1 MIIKKTEGIMEKK
14 FVREKTI
21 KKKYAAIIIS
31 THEDLMHDED
41 NKAYVVYKLPK
52 KDLSFIACPDKDRAV
67 EFASRIFSALGVNFL
82 DIDLG
87 AMFLDNLNTEYRV
100 CCEKMC
106 VSFGLVGDEAI
117 TIKNGKPIKCIN
129 IINDG
134 VMNYEQASIKFDDA
148 AVEQILN
155 IDKIKQ

>member
-1 MIIKKTEGIMEKK
+1 MEKK

-21 KKKYAAIIIS
+21 KKKYGAIIIS

-41 NKAYVVYKLPK
+41 KKAYVVYKLPH
-52 KDLSFIACPDKDRAV
+52 KDLSFIACPDKDSAV
-67 EFASRIFSALGVNFL
+67 EFAARIFSSLGVNFL

-100 CCEKMC
+100 CCESRREKKC
-106 VSFGLVGDEAI
+106 VSFGVMEEDVT
-117 TIKNGKPIKCIN
+117 TIKNGKPIKCIS

-134 VMNYEQASIKFDDA
+134 IRNYDEATVKFDDF